1 MILKGKNMKKLLF
14 LSVPLMLMG
23 TIAFTNKGFDV
34 KQANFDAEK
43 PTLREVNRRPNDY
56 IAREPVGADVITMS
70 GNGTESNPYIIK
82 TASHFAQ
89 MQYDLYAYY
98 KLNNDINFNN
108 AEISPIPGTFQGHF
122 DGNLKTLSKFK
133 ISKNYTTNT
142 SGAEYLGLF
151 NTIGSYGEIYNF
163 TIKESTIDVKQAAN
177 NNTLVYGGLVC
188 GMNYGE
194 ITGVDCY
201 KSNVKIETKFG
212 LAGGIAGYSNGLIR
226 NIQMHGCKVFGC
238 DVVGGIVGRVDA
250 SSTTSSCFLFEE
262 RGFWPW
268 EVTESQVKLIVK
280 NVVNS
285 FCAGGIVG
293 YCYGQAIIEYSNIYD
308 TKYIVSGTL
317 NRSPV
322 MGYIAGHMNGGNLF
336 YNPNFLDR
344 NSKTNINSSYTTYYF
359 ANYDGMVGKCEN
371 YPYVVDTRNW

>member
-1 MILKGKNMKKLLF
+1 MKKLLF
-14 LSVPLMLMG
+14 LSVPLMLIG
-23 TIAFTNKGFDV
+23 TIAFTNKSFDA
-34 KQANFDAEK
+34 KQSNFDAEK

-56 IAREPVGADVITMS
+56 IAREPVDMNVITMS
-70 GNGTESNPYIIK
+70 GNGTESNPYLIN

-89 MQYDLYAYY
+89 MRYDLYAYY

-122 DGNLKTLSKFK
+122 NGNQKTLSKFK

-151 NTIGSYGEIYNF
+151 NTIGSYGEAYNF
-163 TIKESTIDVKQAAN
+163 TIKESTIDVQQAAN

-212 LAGGIAGYSNGLIR
+212 FAGGIAGYSNGLIR
-226 NIQMHGCKVFGC
+226 DINMHGCKVFGC
-238 DVVGGIVGRVDA
+238 DIVGGIAGRVDA
-250 SSTTSSCFLFEE
+250 SSTTSMCFLNEE
-262 RGFWPW
+262 KGFWFW

-280 NVVNS
+280 NVVNN

-293 YCYGQAIIEYSNIYD
+293 YCYGQAIIEYSNIYN

-317 NRSPV
+317 NRSPA

-336 YNPNFLDR
+336 YNPNFLDH